1 MSRLLREYRRR
12 RAGVGGQ
19 SGFALLATLVIILTT
34 SVLVMAVLGLSFTST
49 AFSAQQ
55 VARDRATRDADAAM
69 ETAVNVLR
77 HEGKDLGTPATGCAE
92 LFPLD
97 ADNLPVV
104 QGESGDVVVDCEALT
119 PDVPYIPTDAQ
130 LNDQGVF
137 LTGDDYGS
145 AHGTI
150 DPTSFPWS
158 DALGPADAATAS
170 GVASGDA
177 ALVASGS
184 SALPFT
190 NPVTVRSGAAVLR
203 DPVIGQTGQNG
214 PALTVGAGY
223 AQGDVGI
230 LGSAGA
236 TCGVLSPT
244 SLAPAT
250 QIASR
255 PSAPQCDDAAGK
267 QLTADDAQDAAE
279 DNSWPLEKRVAQD
292 RSSQIIADCN
302 SLPSS
307 GDAATRVRRQGDLIS
322 FPPGAYD
329 VGALNR
335 WLRSGNCD
343 GKVFWFQPGT
353 YWLGCGPSQPTTT
366 SCDAANGDAL
376 RINDASSV
384 VVFGAENAWG
394 TPTLARVRATFPR
407 ACNPDAV
414 GVAITL
420 QSRTAIRHDAGQVAI
435 CDRITAGKPMTTAAI
450 YQPKKL
456 TPNWPASGDNPP
468 SSSTSPAVSI
478 GGYDPVTF
486 YDLGNLAG
494 PGSATATANCPQTI
508 TRLIW
513 VGWFPELRDYK
524 LCKNSGAAVQVGSW
538 ATPVPNVTGDDNP
551 ITAVQL
557 RIVGSGASINSGSQ
571 LNLALT
577 DASGLALC
585 NLSVDGDK
593 LTVPEDGGSFTFDI
607 TVDLSSSC
615 RNIRNLQ
622 DLNGIGAQVEAQ
634 IVPRCVVN
642 VLFGISDITNRNKCE
657 LDNLPRISLD
667 LISLSAKGTDEGAV
681 GSAFRITSD
690 ASSTPAFEAAPASFN
705 VYGQVSAPLAD
716 LDLYWNGT
724 PLQSGGGVS
733 DPLFSGTIYFNGMGS
748 RVGPSGST
756 GIVCCGAGVA
766 SERRVQLRAWTDVS
780 GGSGVL
786 SGTAV
791 VTIQDWRPAD
801 DAELDD
807 AGIDASDEDRV
818 VISPGYRSRTESW
831 GLCASMR
838 TTYSSVGGL
847 CRAPA

>member
-1 MSRLLREYRRR
+1 MSRLLRECRRR
-12 RAGVGGQ
+12 RAGGQ
-19 SGFALLATLVIILTT
+19 SGFALLATLAIILLT
-34 SVLVMAVLGLSFTST
+34 SVVVMAVLGLSFTTT

-97 ADNLPVV
+97 SDNLPVV

-150 DPTSFPWS
+150 NPTSFPWS

-170 GVASGDA
+170 GIASGDA

-223 AQGDVGI
+223 AQGDQGI
-230 LGSAGA
+230 LGSASA
-236 TCGVLSPT
+236 SCGVLSPT
-244 SLAPAT
+244 SPAPAA

-267 QLTADDAQDAAE
+267 QLTADDAQDAGT

-302 SLPSS
+302 ALPTS

-384 VVFGAENAWG
+384 VVFGAANAWG

-407 ACNPDAV
+407 ACNPDAA

-435 CDRITAGKPMTTAAI
+435 CDRSTAGQPVATAI
-450 YQPKKL
+450 YQPKRL

-468 SSSTSPAVSI
+468 ASSTSPAVGI
-478 GGYDPVTF
+478 GGYDSVTF
-486 YDLGNLAG
+486 NNLGNLAG

-524 LCKNSGAAVQVGSW
+524 LCNNSGAAVQVGSW
-538 ATPVPNVTGDDNP
+538 ATPVPAVTGDNP

-557 RIVGSGASINSGSQ
+557 RIVGSAASVDRGSQ

-577 DASGLALC
+577 NASGAVCRISRTANQLAA
-585 NLSVDGDK
+585 N
-593 LTVPEDGGSFTFDI
+593 VPTNGGPFTFDV

-615 RNIRNLQ
+615 PNFRNLQ

-690 ASSTPAFEAAPASFN
+690 ASSAPATPASFN
-705 VYGQVSAPLAD
+705 VYGRVSAPLAD

-724 PLQSGGGVS
+724 PLQSGSGAS
-733 DPLFSGTIYFNGMGS
+733 DPLFSGTIYFSGLGS
-748 RVGPSGST
+748 KVGPNGST

-801 DAELDD
+801 DAELDG

-838 TTYSSVGGL
+838 TTYSSVGGV
-847 CRAPA
+847 CRAP